1 MVYQASLVC
10 EGGAMAGVYTAGV
23 LDVLMEHDIYFS
35 HVIGVSVGSCNAI
48 DYVSGQIGRT
58 IDCIAVK
65 DKHLAYSGPR
75 CLLRCG
81 RLYDFNLC
89 FRDFPEQY
97 FPFDYEAFGRS
108 PIYIEVVATDCETGE
123 PLFIRCKAEGKQV
136 MRASRASSSMPFLS
150 EIYEFEGHKCLDGG
164 VAKSIPIDRAISFG
178 NEKIIV
184 ILTKPAG
191 YRKTPNGSIAK
202 AVIRKKYRAYPKL
215 QAALNH
221 RYMDYNTDIERVEKM
236 ADSGELYLFRPPHKL
251 VSRHESN
258 YGRLRA
264 GYDIARENAEQQVD
278 GLLDY
283 LKK

>member
-1 MVYQASLVC
+1 MLYQASLVC

-48 DYVSGQIGRT
+48 DFVSGQIGRT

-65 DKHLAYSGPR
+65 DKHLVYSGPR

-81 RLYDFNLC
+81 KLYDFDRC
-89 FRDFPEQY
+89 FQDFPEQY

-123 PLFIRCKAEGKQV
+123 PLYIPCKAKDKQV

-164 VAKSIPIDRAISFG
+164 VAKSIPIDRAIGFG

-202 AVIRKKYRAYPKL
+202 AAIHQKYRAYPKL
-215 QAALNH
+215 QMALNN
-221 RYMDYNTDIERVEKM
+221 RYKDYNTDVERVEKM
-236 ADSGELYLFRPPHKL
+236 ADNGDLYLFRPPRKL

-258 YGRLRA
+258 YDRLRA
-264 GYDIARENAEQQVD
+264 GYDVARRDAEQRLNE
-278 GLLDY
+278 LLDY